1 MFDPKKIKIIPVPES
16 STFFRKDGK
25 RKNNIVIQKS
35 GISCFNKCIAEQS
48 IGKQISN
55 IEIKREDEKEELYN
69 EEKSISCYVGRGFD
83 FGRTD
88 RCVGCIRYFRSE
100 RRRTDTSDE
109 TEAKGK
115 ELAKVI
121 KQYEEENPG
130 VEITLQG
137 VSQQDIKESF
147 QTAALAGGGAD
158 IVVMDN
164 SGHAIDLAAMGLL
177 YPLEDITTADELTA
191 QYQEGP
197 LNSGKFE
204 GKYYSVPWYM
214 DCTGL
219 YYNKERLE
227 ELGIDVPTTW
237 EELSD
242 AVDKAKEAGYG
253 GIITYQSAYAF
264 YSFFYQNECP
274 VIDTSGDIPQVVID
288 NEEGKEAWNYICDLI
303 SKGGLVES
311 FKEATTWDKVYESFA
326 NGEATFLLGGDW
338 CSSEVENINPD
349 LDYGIAPMV
358 KGKTEATVLGGWT
371 WNINTNCKDPE
382 LAYDLI
388 QYLNSEKGDSLLG
401 VEGKISARK
410 DFDYDKALEGNDKLK
425 VFTEEFPYTEARPA
439 VINEKSIDELITNA
453 ILEVDYGQSSAED
466 ALTSLTQKLNENIA
480 SNYQ

>member
-1 MFDPKKIKIIPVPES
+1 M
-16 STFFRKDGK
+16 
-25 RKNNIVIQKS
+25 
-35 GISCFNKCIAEQS
+35 
-48 IGKQISN
+48 
-55 IEIKREDEKEELYN
+55 
-69 EEKSISCYVGRGFD
+69 
-83 FGRTD
+83 
-88 RCVGCIRYFRSE
+88 
-100 RRRTDTSDE
+100 
-109 TEAKGK
+109 
-115 ELAKVI
+115 
-121 KQYEEENPG
+121 
-130 VEITLQG
+130 
-137 VSQQDIKESF
+137 
-147 QTAALAGGGAD
+147 
-158 IVVMDN
+158 MDN

-177 YPLEDITTADELTA
+177 YPLEELTTDEELTA

-197 LNSGKFE
+197 LDSGKFE

-219 YYNKERLE
+219 YYNTERLD

-274 VIDTSGDIPQVVID
+274 VIDTSGDVPKVVID

-338 CSSEVENINPD
+338 CSTGVENINPD
-349 LDYGIAPMV
+349 MDYGIAPMV
-358 KGKTEATVLGGWT
+358 KEKTEATVLGGWT
-371 WNINTNCKDPE
+371 WNINVNCKNPE

-388 QYLNSEKGDSLLG
+388 QYLNSEKGDSILG
-401 VEGKISARK
+401 VEGKASARK
-410 DFDYDKALEGNDKLK
+410 DYDYAKALEGKDKLK
-425 VFTEEFPYTEARPA
+425 VFAEELSYTKARPA

-466 ALTSLTQKLNENIA
+466 ALTSLAQKLNENIA